1 MCGRGPASVQ
11 EIWFWR
17 GIAEL
22 VTGRLYRGGRW
33 EADVDERNRRE
44 FGEFV
49 SARSAALIG
58 LAYVLTADQ
67 HAAEDLLQTALTRA
81 AARWGR
87 IHSAP
92 EAYVRQIM
100 YREQISSWR
109 RRARRRE
116 TAMAEPPDQAVV
128 ADTGT
133 EARLI
138 VRDALRAL
146 PAGKRAALVL
156 RYLEDLP
163 EAQVA
168 DILGCSVGTV
178 RSQTSKA
185 ITQLRSVLALA
196 GLSSIEEGS

>member
-1 MCGRGPASVQ
+1 VN
-11 EIWFWR
+11 
-17 GIAEL
+17 
-22 VTGRLYRGGRW
+22 
-33 EADVDERNRRE
+33 ERDRRE

-49 SARSAALIG
+49 AARSGALIG
-58 LAYVLTADQ
+58 LAYVLAADQ

-116 TAMAEPPDQAVV
+116 TTMADPPDQAVV
-128 ADTGT
+128 ADAGADT
-133 EARLI
+133 RLI
-138 VRDALRAL
+138 VREALRAL
-146 PAGKRAALVL
+146 PAGKRAVLVL

-168 DILGCSVGTV
+168 GILGCSAGTV

-185 ITQLRSVLALA
+185 ITQLRSVLAA
-196 GLSSIEEGS
+196 ADLSSTEAGP

>member
-1 MCGRGPASVQ
+1 M
-11 EIWFWR
+11 
-17 GIAEL
+17 
-22 VTGRLYRGGRW
+22 
-33 EADVDERNRRE
+33 
-44 FGEFV
+44 
-49 SARSAALIG
+49 G
-58 LAYVLTADQ
+58 LAYVLTANQ

-116 TAMAEPPDQAVV
+116 TTMADPPDQAVV
-128 ADTGT
+128 ADTGA
-133 EARLI
+133 EARVILQE
-138 VRDALRAL
+138 ALRAL
-146 PAGKRAALVL
+146 PAGKRAVLAL

-168 DILGCSVGTV
+168 SILGCSVGTV

-185 ITQLRSVLALA
+185 ITQLRSVLASA
-196 GLSSIEEGS
+196 GLSSTEAGS

>member
-1 MCGRGPASVQ
+1 M
-11 EIWFWR
+11 
-17 GIAEL
+17 
-22 VTGRLYRGGRW
+22 
-33 EADVDERNRRE
+33 DERDRRE

-49 SARSAALIG
+49 AARSGALIG

-81 AARWGR
+81 AARWSR

-116 TAMAEPPDQAVV
+116 TSMAEPPDQAVA
-128 ADTGT
+128 ADTGS

-138 VRDALRAL
+138 VQEVLRAL
-146 PAGKRAALVL
+146 PAGKRAVLVL
-156 RYLEDLP
+156 RYFEDLP
-163 EAQVA
+163 EARVA
-168 DILGCSVGTV
+168 DILGISVGTV

-196 GLSSIEEGS
+196 GLSSTEAGS

>member
-1 MCGRGPASVQ
+1 VN
-11 EIWFWR
+11 
-17 GIAEL
+17 
-22 VTGRLYRGGRW
+22 
-33 EADVDERNRRE
+33 ERDRRE
-44 FGEFV
+44 FGEFAA
-49 SARSAALIG
+49 ARSGALIS

-87 IHSAP
+87 IHSDP

-116 TAMAEPPDQAVV
+116 TTMADPPDQAVV
-128 ADTGT
+128 ADTGA

-138 VRDALRAL
+138 LREALRAL
-146 PAGKRAALVL
+146 PAGKRAVLVL

-168 DILGCSVGTV
+168 SILGCSVGTV

-185 ITQLRSVLALA
+185 ITQLRSLLASA
-196 GLSSIEEGS
+196 GLSSTEARS